1 MQIWYSMWKLP
12 ENQIL
17 IQYMHLRDA
26 GTKPKH
32 VVIQRLIFLATT
44 GMDLHNKRSVDR
56 KKRRKKSAED
66 GIWSSY
72 LN

>member
-1 MQIWYSMWKLP
+1 
-12 ENQIL
+12 
-17 IQYMHLRDA
+17 MHLRDA